1 MVDAFRQIVARH
13 ETLRTTFAVEED
25 EVVQVI
31 HDEMAFAFSQRTATD
46 AELRKG
52 ALTIEAQ
59 RPFDLTRGPL
69 LRVVLWELGAGEHV
83 LQVTLHHIIA
93 DGWSRGV
100 LIEEFVA
107 LYRARLAG
115 QQAALPEL
123 SIQYADFAAWQRDSL
138 QGDELKGQLAYW
150 RGWLAGAPAL
160 ISLPTDYARPA
171 TKGTAGGVHRFEVD
185 ADLTR
190 ALHEVALHCGS
201 SLFMVLLAEHSRCC
215 CSA

>member
-1 MVDAFRQIVARH
+1 MSSITTITPASFAQQRLWFLERLEPGSAVYHIPMAVRLSGALDRDAVVDAFRQIVARH

-31 HDEMAFAFSQRTATD
+31 HDEMTFAFSHRTATD

-59 RPFDLTRGPL
+59 RRFDLTRGPL

-115 QQAALPEL
+115 EQAALPEL

-138 QGDELKGQLAYW
+138 QGDELKGQSRPGAG
-150 RGWLAGAPAL
+150 GWLAHQL
-160 ISLPTDYARPA
+160 
-171 TKGTAGGVHRFEVD
+171 
-185 ADLTR
+185 
-190 ALHEVALHCGS
+190 
-201 SLFMVLLAEHSRCC
+201 
-215 CSA
+215 